1 MQEDDIAPIVKAV
14 DGAHVY
20 LPVAY
25 NKITEEITNYA
36 TLTGNEI
43 TANQF
48 EFFNLDNNESV
59 IIINKEKLSTYLE
72 NLL

>member
-36 TLTGNEI
+36 TFVGKEI

-48 EFFNLDNNESV
+48 EFFNLDNNKSV
-59 IIINKEKLSTYLE
+59 MIINNKKLSTYLE

>member
-1 MQEDDIAPIVKAV
+1 MLEDDIVPIVSTKS
-14 DGAHVY
+14 GTSVY

-25 NKITEEITNYA
+25 NKITEEITGYA
-36 TLTGNEI
+36 TLTGKEI

-48 EFFNLDNNESV
+48 EFFNLDNNKSV
-59 IIINKEKLSTYLE
+59 MIINQEKLSTYLE

>member
-1 MQEDDIAPIVKAV
+1 MLEDDIAPIVKAV

-48 EFFNLDNNESV
+48 EFFNLDNNKSV
-59 IIINKEKLSTYLE
+59 IIINKEKLSAYLE

>member
-1 MQEDDIAPIVKAV
+1 MIEDDIIPIVSTKY
-14 DGAHVY
+14 GTSVY
-20 LPVAY
+20 FPVAY

-48 EFFNLDNNESV
+48 EFFNLDNNKSV
-59 IIINKEKLSTYLE
+59 MIINNKKLSTYLE